1 MQQIHRPVIKS
12 KYVVV
17 PVPGEGIYLLG
28 ENEKHVLE
36 GETMMRLVPLL
47 DGHHGWPEIHAT
59 LAPALGPEAV
69 GQGIDV
75 LLANA
80 HVEEAV
86 ADERRPYQI
95 FWTELGLSAQATT
108 NLFARTNV
116 HVIALGAV
124 NGNAALQGLAS
135 LGLSS
140 DRNRVASFTLVL
152 VDDYENNQLEQIN
165 RRMLST
171 GAPWMLV
178 KAHGLLPLV
187 GPIFRPGVGG
197 CWSCLATWLRHNREV
212 ESYVRRKTNSSGHFE
227 TSRAQVPLGETQAVS
242 LALLQMARMI
252 ARSESPA
259 LDGGLIA
266 IDTLSGEQSRHPVT
280 RRPQCPDC
288 GDPAAAQVAG
298 RPIVLSEGLQRVA
311 NENGFRPEP
320 PEVTFQRYQH
330 LISPLTGVIK
340 GVFPVPVAAS
350 SPLRSYVAGHNF
362 ALKNDHL
369 SFLKDGLRTNSS
381 GKGKTDAQARTSAL
395 CEALERY
402 SGTFRQ
408 EEECVVASFEE
419 LGDEAVDP
427 RTVMLYSERQ
437 FAERDAWNAK
447 RARFQVVPQPF
458 DETARMSWSPVWS
471 WTQERRR
478 LIPTALAYYNVNE
491 GPDVFYC
498 WGDSNGAAA
507 GGNLED
513 AMLQGA
519 LEVIERDGVAVWWMN
534 MLSRPGVDLDSFK
547 DPYIDELRA
556 YYKTQNREMWVLD
569 LTNDLGIPCMAA
581 VNRRT
586 SGPTEDIIMG
596 FGAHLDP
603 RIALSRCLTEMNQF
617 MPAVLNVGDDATTH
631 YGYDDPDSVSWWR
644 TATLENQPYLA
655 PSKEPIRTPADYDF
669 KTEGTVSDNVR
680 YVFGRFEDLGHEVLV
695 LDQSRPDI
703 GLPVAKV
710 IVPGLRHFWARHAP
724 GRLYDVP
731 VRMGWRKKP
740 LTEDDLNPVAM
751 FI

>member
-1 MQQIHRPVIKS
+1 MLHIHRPVIKS

-36 GETMMRLVPLL
+36 GETLMRLVPLL
-47 DGHHGWPEIHAT
+47 DGNRGWPEVHAT
-59 LAPALGPEAV
+59 LANDLGPDAV
-69 GQGIDV
+69 SQGIDV

-86 ADERRPYQI
+86 TDARRPYQI
-95 FWTELGLSAQATT
+95 FWSELGLSPQATAD
-108 NLFARTNV
+108 LIARTNV
-116 HVIALGAV
+116 HVTTLGAADGTLAFQALG
-124 NGNAALQGLAS
+124 S
-135 LGLSS
+135 LGLSF
-140 DRNRVASFTLVL
+140 DPNRVASFTLVMT
-152 VDDYENNQLEQIN
+152 DDYENPELEQIN
-165 RRMLST
+165 RRMLSI
-171 GAPWMLV
+171 GAPWMTV
-178 KAHGLLPLV
+178 KAQGLLPLV
-187 GPIFRPGVGG
+187 GPIFRPRVGG

-212 ESYVRRKTNSSGHFE
+212 ESYVRTKTNMNGPFE
-227 TSRAQVPLGETQAVS
+227 TSRARVPLGETQAVS
-242 LALLQMARMI
+242 LALLQMARVL

-266 IDTLSGEQSRHPVT
+266 IDTLTGEQSRHPVS

-288 GDPAAAQVAG
+288 ADPAAAQVAG
-298 RPIVLSEGLQRVA
+298 RPIVLSEGLGRVA
-311 NENGFRPEP
+311 NENGFRPEA
-320 PEVTFQRYQH
+320 PEMTFQRYQH

-340 GVFPVPVAAS
+340 GVYPVPVSPS
-350 SPLRSYVAGHNF
+350 SPIRSYMAGHNF

-402 SGTFRQ
+402 SGTFRN
-408 EEECVVASFEE
+408 EEECVLSSLDA
-419 LGDEAVDP
+419 LGDLAVDP
-427 RTVMLYSERQ
+427 RSIMLYSERQ
-437 FAERDAWNAK
+437 YAERDAWNA
-447 RARFQVVPQPF
+447 RGARFQVVPQPF
-458 DETARMSWSPVWS
+458 DETAQMSWSPVWS

-478 LIPTALAYYNVNE
+478 LIPTSLAYYNVNE
-491 GPDVFYC
+491 GPDTFFC

-513 AMLQGA
+513 ALLQGA
-519 LEVIERDGVAVWWMN
+519 LEVIERDGVAIWWIN
-534 MLSRPGVDLDSFK
+534 MLSRPAVNLDSFE
-547 DPYIDELRA
+547 DPFIDELRS
-556 YYKTQNREMWVLD
+556 YYCSLNREMWVLD
-569 LTNDLGIPCMAA
+569 LTNDMGIPCMAA
-581 VNRRT
+581 VNRRIG
-586 SGPTEDIIMG
+586 GPSEDIVLG

-617 MPAVLNVGDDATTH
+617 MPAVLNVSEDGTTH
-631 YGYDDPDSVSWWR
+631 YGYDDPESVNWWR
-644 TATLENQPYLA
+644 TATLANQPYLA
-655 PSKEPIRTPADYDF
+655 PSKDRMRVPSDYDF
-669 KTEGTVSDNVR
+669 QAEGTVSDNVR
-680 YVFGRFEDLGHEVLV
+680 HVFGRFETLGHEVLV

-710 IVPGLRHFWARHAP
+710 IVPGMRHFWARYAP

-740 LTEDDLNPVAM
+740 LKEDDLNPVAM